1 MAEQQ
6 LGEWHLKVNRDKTE
20 HTKVVRKSDRIE
32 EEWRSTRK
40 LGSLLGDEE
49 DVAHRKQL
57 ASAAFCALWS
67 LWKRRH
73 LVSERLH
80 IRLYNAFVLPVL
92 LYNCGCWSLTLAG
105 GARLDSF
112 HRRQL
117 RSLLG
122 IKWPQRISNTAL
134 YTRCQAE
141 KLTTVLRRQRWKLL
155 GHILRMDSNV
165 PAVQAMHRYFNP
177 QPDSVPKWRGRPRT
191 TLPLTLQAD
200 LTKAEAGSLAS
211 PADLTIL
218 RQIAQNRHQWSTM
231 CQNIV
236 NAHDDDVD
244 S

>member
-49 DVAHRKQL
+49 DVARRKQL
-57 ASAAFCALWS
+57 ASAAFRALWS
-67 LWKRRH
+67 LWKRWH

-80 IRLYNAFVLPVL
+80 IRLYNAFLLPVL
-92 LYNCGCWSLTLAG
+92 LYNCGCWSLTVASS
-105 GARLDSF
+105 ARLDSF

-122 IKWPQRISNTAL
+122 IKWPQRMSNTAL

-141 KLTTVLRRQRWKLL
+141 KLTTVLRCQRRKLL
-155 GHILRMDSNV
+155 GH
-165 PAVQAMHRYFNP
+165 
-177 QPDSVPKWRGRPRT
+177 
-191 TLPLTLQAD
+191 
-200 LTKAEAGSLAS
+200 
-211 PADLTIL
+211 
-218 RQIAQNRHQWSTM
+218 
-231 CQNIV
+231 
-236 NAHDDDVD
+236 AH
-244 S
+244 SMNG